1 MLHNVKEVFWK
12 TFVFRGVK
20 IGLVE
25 EEDIHCHRILTSVPD
40 VNNIFDMSATLSFQ
54 LIFNFRLI

>member
-1 MLHNVKEVFWK
+1 MVHNVKEMIWK
-12 TFVFRGVK
+12 TFVFSGVK

-40 VNNIFDMSATLSFQ
+40 VNNIFDVIATLAF
-54 LIFNFRLI
+54 